1 MLTIGE
7 LAAFVG
13 VSTRTVRFYHSRGL
27 LPEPPRDEAGYRRYS
42 AEDVVRLS
50 RIVALASAGV
60 PLVRV
65 GELLEVGEA
74 EFAAGVAEVDAGLQA
89 ETRRLRALRS
99 TLANLDSPDRLAL
112 PEILGRAIE
121 KMRSAGAPTAYVDL
135 YRDAWILAYALYQDE
150 ILAYLQEYDLWSD
163 PVYLDM
169 QVRMLQLA
177 EVDPLDPRVD
187 ALAEDTVAW
196 MEQNRDVGSLKG
208 YEELFSDE
216 RANRIL
222 TAQWIMTPSWDR
234 LSLLVMER
242 AQERGLAP
250 VTPPE
255 ESSTPG

>member
-27 LPEPPRDEAGYRRYS
+27 LPEPPRDEAGYRRYT

-65 GELLEVGEA
+65 GELLEAGEA
-74 EFAAGVAEVDAGLQA
+74 EFAAGVAEVDASLQA
-89 ETRRLRALRS
+89 EMRRLRALRS
-99 TLANLDSPDRLAL
+99 TLADLDSPDRLAL

-121 KMRSAGAPTAYVDL
+121 KMRSAGAPPAYVDL
-135 YRDAWILAYALYQDE
+135 YRDAWILAHALYPAE
-150 ILAYLQEYDLWSD
+150 IRAYLAEFDLWSD

-177 EVDPLDPRVD
+177 DLDALDPQVD
-187 ALAEDTVAW
+187 ALAADTVAW
-196 MEQNRDVGSLKG
+196 MQENRDAGVLKG
-208 YEELFSDE
+208 YDELFSDE

-222 TAQWIMTPSWDR
+222 TAQWIMTPAWDR
-234 LSLLVMER
+234 LSELVMAG
-242 AQERGLAP
+242 AQERGLVPA
-250 VTPPE
+250 TPPE
-255 ESSTPG
+255 ESSSHG

>member
-27 LPEPPRDEAGYRRYS
+27 LPEPPRDDAGYRRYR

-65 GELLEVGEA
+65 GELLDAEET
-74 EFAAGVAEVDAGLQA
+74 EFAAGVAEVDASLRA
-89 ETRRLRALRS
+89 EMRRLRTLRS
-99 TLANLDSPDRLAL
+99 TLADLDSPDRLAL

-121 KMRSAGAPTAYVDL
+121 KMRAAGAPTAYVDL
-135 YRDAWILAYALYQDE
+135 YRDSWILAYALYQKQ
-150 ILAYLQEYDLWSD
+150 ILAYLEEFDLWSD

-177 EVDPLDPRVD
+177 DVDALDPRID

-196 MEQNRDVGSLKG
+196 MEENRHVGSLKG
-208 YEELFSDE
+208 YDELFSDE

-222 TAQWIMTPSWDR
+222 TAQWIMTPAWDR
-234 LSLLVMER
+234 LSALVMEQV
-242 AQERGLAP
+242 QERGLVP
-250 VTPPE
+250 TTSGE
-255 ESSTPG
+255 QSSTPG